1 MELKMG
7 SGQNRM
13 WSAVNWLGT
22 RSKDRFFCAK
32 DNSSWII
39 LWNLLYVWII
49 LERYLNTSD
58 FVNQS
63 TRFFRMSASFIRN
76 GVGILFFNSTGLLH
90 LICHS
95 NPQLSSYRH
104 ISSGNFATSFILLVC
119 EGCKF
124 AEDPKDLHFII
135 QHCYCSSAL
144 NLQVSS
150 LASVPR
156 RLQLQYRKLQLH
168 LNFFYHES
176 QFFCALK

>member
-1 MELKMG
+1 MRPLVRLN
-7 SGQNRM
+7 S
-13 WSAVNWLGT
+13 T
-22 RSKDRFFCAK
+22 REIS
-32 DNSSWII
+32 
-39 LWNLLYVWII
+39 Y
-49 LERYLNTSD
+49 TSD

-63 TRFFRMSASFIRN
+63 TSFFRMSASFIRK
-76 GVGILFFNSTGLLH
+76 GVDILFLNSTGLLH

-95 NPQLSSYRH
+95 SPELSSYRH
-104 ISSGNFATSFILLVC
+104 FSSGNFATSFILFVC

-144 NLQVSS
+144 NLHFSS

-168 LNFFYHES
+168 LNFFDHES
-176 QFFCALK
+176 QFFCVFK